1 MIDRRS
7 LLALGAVVAAAS
19 AASAAGCTSAP
30 GAAHGSPGS
39 PPGNPPAG
47 PPPGAAPKAPH
58 ADLEEATV
66 ADLAARMQRGEIT
79 AEALVARYAERIEAL
94 DHRGPAL
101 ASIMELNPEAPAI
114 AAALDQERR
123 AKGPRGPLHGIPV
136 LIKDNIDTG
145 DRMLTTAGSLAL
157 AAAPAPRDA
166 TIVAALRRAGAII
179 LGKANLSEWANIRSA
194 RSTSGWSARGGLV
207 KNPYALD
214 RNTSG
219 SSSGSAAAVAASL
232 APVAVGTETDG
243 SIVSPA
249 SICGVIG
256 VKPTVGLV
264 SRTGIIPIS
273 HTQDTAGPMARTVT
287 DAALLLEALAGPD
300 PRDLATASAPR
311 GPVDYR
317 RALDPGAARGKR
329 VGVVRNIPGI
339 APAVQKVFE
348 AAAADLARLGAV
360 LVDVTLPRL
369 GEIDAPE
376 LSVLLH
382 ELKADMASYLA
393 TRPPGGPRTLEDL
406 VRWNEA
412 HAAEELRYFGQDLF
426 EQALAKGP
434 LDAPAYR
441 EALATCGKLSRDEG
455 IDKILREASL
465 DLLLAPT
472 GGIAWLSDL
481 VNGDAFTGSSSTP
494 AAVAGYPSITVP
506 AGAHHGLPVGVSF
519 FGRAYSEPLLLG
531 VAFAYEQAT
540 KHRARPTFPA
550 SARPAG

>member
-7 LLALGAVVAAAS
+7 FLALGAAVAAAS
-19 AASAAGCTSAP
+19 AASAAGCASAP
-30 GAAHGSPGS
+30 GSSGSPAPGS
-39 PPGNPPAG
+39 PPGPEPEASRV
-47 PPPGAAPKAPH
+47 
-58 ADLEEATV
+58 DLEEATV
-66 ADLAARMQRGEIT
+66 ADLSARMQRGEIT
-79 AEALVARYAERIEAL
+79 AESLVARYTERIEAL
-94 DHRGPAL
+94 DRRGPAL
-101 ASIMELNPEAPAI
+101 TSILELNPEAPAI

-166 TIVAALRRAGAII
+166 TIVAALRRAGAVI
-179 LGKANLSEWANIRSA
+179 LGKANLSEWANIRST

-214 RNTSG
+214 RNASG
-219 SSSGSAAAVAASL
+219 SSSGSAVAVAASL
-232 APVAVGTETDG
+232 APIAVGSETDG

-249 SICGVIG
+249 SICGVVG
-256 VKPTVGLV
+256 LKPTVGLV

-287 DAALLLEALAGPD
+287 DAALLLGALAGPD
-300 PRDLATASAPR
+300 ALDPATASAPR
-311 GPVDYR
+311 GPVDYQK
-317 RALDPGAARGKR
+317 ALDPGAARGKR

-339 APAVQKVFE
+339 APEVQKIFE
-348 AAAADLARLGAV
+348 AAAADLTRLGAV
-360 LVDVTLPRL
+360 LVDVTLPHL

-412 HAAEELRYFGQDLF
+412 HAADELRYFGQELF
-426 EQALAKGP
+426 QQALAKGP

-441 EALATCGKLSRDEG
+441 EALATCGKLARDEG
-455 IDKILREASL
+455 IDKVLRDSSL

-472 GGIAWLSDL
+472 GGVAWLSDL
-481 VNGDAFTGSSSTP
+481 MNGDAFTGSSSTP

-506 AGAHHGLPVGVSF
+506 AGALHGLPVGVSF

-550 SARPAG
+550 SVRPDG